1 MPAFVGP
8 TVPSRSEI
16 EGWTVEHLEEASTH
30 FTALKSD
37 WTSRTATSY
46 DAIERVDWRGDARED
61 ALEQFRS
68 IKAYG
73 RETGEQ
79 AERISTLCTTAAGE
93 ISTAKEMAV
102 REITDAEAAGFTVGE
117 DLSVTYDSTGLSEA
131 EAATKAADAAKH
143 AGWIHSAA
151 LNLITAD
158 TDHARSISS
167 AAIELGSMRPSM
179 SLGEPRGTRSPG
191 IQPASYGPKLSPA
204 ETPAPHGNGSGAGRQ
219 FDDPNEK
226 KSDEGKPD
234 GKPEK
239 KGQFDDAKKPEDSK
253 ADGDGKPEKKTGQFD
268 DPSPSP
274 GTKGD
279 SATGVH
285 EPSQYDSVGPTAGGT
300 PMPSQQPGTG
310 VPMSPPSGLG
320 GGGAPKMPSSP
331 LSGLGSPGGAGATPV
346 QPAAFDKPLQAAA
359 GSLGNNVPA
368 AGGFA
373 PPPQPTAAPT
383 NGAGP
388 VAPMT
393 PPPAATQP
401 PPTAAPAPGPAPAAT
416 PAATG
421 PTHTSPPMAGGGMM
435 PPLMA
440 GGGAGGMG
448 GSPATPMTPPAAT
461 PPPVAPPPA
470 APAAAG
476 GAAGIVPSAMSRAD
490 KIRRA
495 NLDQTGNKEG
505 RIAHDAQM
513 LCAKL
518 HAATRKWPDL
528 QWVVAARKSDG
539 LLVVANNIGAGWLPF
554 TVRLPR
560 LDSRLEAP
568 AAHVFVHGDIPWEA
582 RQDWIGS
589 PVKAVKMWSRMVD
602 DDPVGLIACMQA
614 TADENAA
621 DMQSFGERDV
631 FWVSE
636 AEMPPGDPGMSG
648 FDRFTLVAGLERAE
662 EVALLNKAALVSL
675 LPSAASTLEA
685 GEQPSMP
692 LLFNDIIM
700 VNRDPVMMTQNRIGV
715 WRTFC
720 EAQAIAAEAS
730 LRAAAD
736 DAAAREAYGDYAYAQ
751 WNLAQLDGPQQESA
765 A

>member
-1 MPAFVGP
+1 M
-8 TVPSRSEI
+8 PSRSEI
-16 EGWTVEHLEEASTH
+16 EGWTVEHLEEAATH

-73 RETGEQ
+73 REIGEQ

-93 ISTAKEMAV
+93 ISTAKQMAV

-167 AAIELGSMRPSM
+167 AAIELGSMKPSM
-179 SLGEPRGTRSPG
+179 SLAEPRGTRSPG

-204 ETPAPHGNGSGAGRQ
+204 GDNPGPKQNGAGTPEHGRGDTPGRNGDKPGDKAGESKPDKPEHGRGDTPDREDGPGDENKSEKPTDKNEPSRVDTPSREDGGPHSGTPELGRNETPPVA
-219 FDDPNEK
+219 
-226 KSDEGKPD
+226 
-234 GKPEK
+234 
-239 KGQFDDAKKPEDSK
+239 
-253 ADGDGKPEKKTGQFD
+253 
-268 DPSPSP
+268 
-274 GTKGD
+274 
-279 SATGVH
+279 
-285 EPSQYDSVGPTAGGT
+285 T
-300 PMPSQQPGTG
+300 PMPSQQPGAG

-320 GGGAPKMPSSP
+320 GGGAPKVPSSP

-368 AGGFA
+368 AGGFT

-393 PPPAATQP
+393 PPPTAATQP
-401 PPTAAPAPGPAPAAT
+401 PPTAAPAPAPAPA

-421 PTHTSPPMAGGGMM
+421 PTHTGTPMAGGGMM

-448 GSPATPMTPPAAT
+448 SPATPMTSPAAT

-470 APAAAG
+470 AAPAAAG
-476 GAAGIVPSAMSRAD
+476 GAAAGIVPSAMSRAD

-602 DDPVGLIACMQA
+602 DDPVGLIACTQA

-621 DMQSFGERDV
+621 DMQSFDDERDV
-631 FWVSE
+631 FWVSD
-636 AEMPPGDPGMSG
+636 AEIPPGDPGLSG

-662 EVALLNKAALVSL
+662 EVAQLNKAALVSL

-700 VNRDPVMMTQNRIGV
+700 VNKDPVMMTQNRIGV

-751 WNLAQLDGPQQESA
+751 WNLAQLDGPRQESA